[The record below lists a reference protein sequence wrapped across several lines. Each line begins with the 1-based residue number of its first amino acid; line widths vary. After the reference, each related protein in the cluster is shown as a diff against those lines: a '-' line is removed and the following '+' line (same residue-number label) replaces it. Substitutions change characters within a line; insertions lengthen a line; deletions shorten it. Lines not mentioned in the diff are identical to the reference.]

1 MPEETK
7 GTDPVS
13 PESSSPAGAPAAPGE
28 GAGSGGAK
36 ASAETSPASAAST
49 VPPPA
54 APAAKTETPAS
65 AKPVESAQ
73 PAAAPATGEKPAAP
87 AAARA
92 ADPAK
97 AAAAEPAKPAAPAT
111 GEKSAAPATAKPA
124 APAPTTAAKPAA
136 PAAAKPTP
144 KPEGPKPEPW
154 ESELVTTLRSQYGS
168 GIKEAST
175 YVGQKYL
182 VVDSSLVY
190 EILLRMR
197 HDELFDYCVDITAV
211 HYPKREAQFDI
222 VYILYS
228 FHHNERVRIK
238 TQIKDGEHLRTAV
251 TIWETANWLERE
263 VFDMFGIVFDG
274 HPDLKRILMPDGW
287 KGHPLRKDYP
297 ILQQD
302 QEWVKIN
309 LGIESGQ

>member
-7 GTDPVS
+7 GPTPVS
-13 PESSSPAGAPAAPGE
+13 PSPGGAAPPERRRQSQARSIYCCNRSGRHRQAGRSSPAA
-28 GAGSGGAK
+28 
-36 ASAETSPASAAST
+36 
-49 VPPPA
+49 A
-54 APAAKTETPAS
+54 APAAEPTDQPPLPA
-65 AKPVESAQ
+65 
-73 PAAAPATGEKPAAP
+73 
-87 AAARA
+87 
-92 ADPAK
+92 
-97 AAAAEPAKPAAPAT
+97 
-111 GEKSAAPATAKPA
+111 
-124 APAPTTAAKPAA
+124 AAKPAA
-136 PAAAKPTP
+136 PAAAKPAPSP
-144 KPEGPKPEPW
+144 KVPSRSLGSQSWSPR
-154 ESELVTTLRSQYGS
+154 LRSQYGS

-182 VVDSSLVY
+182 VVDSSIVY

-197 HDELFDYCVDITAV
+197 DDELFDYCVDITAV
-211 HYPKREAQFDI
+211 HYPKREEQFDI

-251 TIWETANWLERE
+251 AIWETANWLERE
-263 VFDMFGIVFDG
+263 VFDMFGIEFDG
-274 HPDLKRILMPDGW
+274 HPDLKRILLPDGW

-302 QEWVKIN
+302 QEWVQIN